1 MLFGNPEKFAFVIE
15 KVPEWSDESFANGL
29 LYVFIKWE
37 MYPNEVRNTTI
48 SDDLQFLLDKERPY
62 GMYYL
67 VNDKELYALSDKK
80 LFAELRRVRC
90 PWLFFDDDDEDQYP
104 EEDYRFDLELDELS
118 LARYNLFA
126 ISNGRYVRILIGH
139 WDNPESFELVNSVRI
154 TLKEF
159 TKIRDE
165 LWEYYEKEI
174 LR

>member
-37 MYPNEVRNTTI
+37 MYPNEVRNTTL
-48 SDDLQFLLDKERPY
+48 SDDLQCLLAKEYPY

-80 LFAELRRVRC
+80 LFAELRRLRC
-90 PWLFFDDDDEDQYP
+90 PWLLDDEDSDD
-104 EEDYRFDLELDELS
+104 DYRFDLELPELS
-118 LARYNLFA
+118 LANYRLFA
-126 ISNGRYVRILIGH
+126 ISNGKYVRILIGH

-154 TLKEF
+154 PLKEF

-165 LWEYYEKEI
+165 LWDYYEKEI